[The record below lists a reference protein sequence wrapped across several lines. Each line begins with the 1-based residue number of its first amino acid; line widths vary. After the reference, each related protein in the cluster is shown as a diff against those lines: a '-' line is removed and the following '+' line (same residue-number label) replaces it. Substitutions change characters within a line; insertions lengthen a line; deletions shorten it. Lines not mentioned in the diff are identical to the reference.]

1 MNFMLEIQN
10 CKAGCLS
17 DFKINHIFYV
27 QAINQVEFFFVQ
39 IDQQFRV
46 MFFRASIS
54 SESLEWSSLLLFT
67 PILGSKPDE
76 FIFWLSLGVLFQT
89 SPSLKLKSGG
99 LIFLSISATRDS
111 GPYCQA
117 SQDRPSSLIMRFGFK
132 LAKMNRT

>member
-1 MNFMLEIQN
+1 MLDIQN

-46 MFFRASIS
+46 IFFRASIS

-76 FIFWLSLGVLFQT
+76 FIFLALTRSSV
-89 SPSLKLKSGG
+89 SDESKLKAQIWRVDLFIHICHSG
-99 LIFLSISATRDS
+99 LWPLLPSQPRSA
-111 GPYCQA
+111 
-117 SQDRPSSLIMRFGFK
+117 I
-132 LAKMNRT
+132 